1 MNKKKFSV
9 MNIGSISLLMIFIIL
24 CMVILAALSLSSA
37 AGNKSSADKFAVHST
52 NYYKASNQAEEVLD
66 QIAGILA
73 KSYQISPDS
82 STYFSEIKAM
92 LSESDIG
99 VNLNVSIESKP
110 ATLNYTTTVDG
121 SQALEVE
128 LTLNDPWTTSSGFYT
143 ITSWKEVAT
152 SEWNADNSMKLIQ

>member
-66 QIAGILA
+66 QIDGILA

-152 SEWNADNSMKLIQ
+152 NAWDADNSMKLIQ

>member
-66 QIAGILA
+66 QIDGILA

-143 ITSWKEVAT
+143 ITSWTEVAT